1 MTLKNLHPGVTV
13 RLGKT
18 TPLFKTHMKIR
29 AMSLILIE
37 LNCKGVLTLIDRD
50 SDTDFDK
57 NGCND
62 TSINPFL
69 KTWLVLHRE

>member
-1 MTLKNLHPGVTV
+1 MTLKSSHPRVTV

-18 TPLFKTHMKIR
+18 IPLFKTHMKIR

-62 TSINPFL
+62 T
-69 KTWLVLHRE
+69 LHKPIVENHG